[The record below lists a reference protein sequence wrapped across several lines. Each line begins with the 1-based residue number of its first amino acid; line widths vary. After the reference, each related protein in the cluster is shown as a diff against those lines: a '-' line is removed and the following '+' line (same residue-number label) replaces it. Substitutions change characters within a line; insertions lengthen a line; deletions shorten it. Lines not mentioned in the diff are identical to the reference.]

1 LRIYEINARV
11 HCSRFDQITAT
22 ELANLAHLGF
32 DAVWMMGVWR
42 ISEGARKISKITAE
56 DFDGSPYAVPNYE
69 INRALGGSGQFKRL
83 VKRANDAG
91 LSVIVDFVSNHM
103 ALDSPW
109 IGQKPEL
116 FVRSDI
122 NAREQS
128 TSDFF
133 LHKSGEV
140 VAFGRDPYFPPWN
153 DTAQLDYS
161 NEALRTRM
169 IEVLKQIS
177 RYANGVRCDMAMLVL
192 KECFRTL
199 WYPLIS
205 NSQFDHSMPRE
216 FWDEAITAVKKVNPG
231 FKFIAEA
238 YWDKEHELRALGFD
252 LCYEK
257 KLYDGLVAHD
267 VGRVLE
273 RLCRDSD
280 SLHGSLHFTENHDE
294 PRAASVFGRSENL
307 AALALILTIPGA
319 VLIHEGQ
326 MEGKH
331 ERLPVQRIIPL
342 TAEPVDSGLKEGY
355 VQLLT
360 VTADDVF
367 KKGGFELF
375 DPTVY
380 GALGL
385 IRKNQCRVIAYLG
398 QISDSWHTFNTPE
411 MDVSSVARAAGA
423 QDQLR
428 LTNLLNSR
436 STTLRAHHG
445 AFKIA
450 MSQLGVDHD
459 SKFCLLEASPV

>member
-1 LRIYEINARV
+1 MRIYEINARV
-11 HCSRFDQITAT
+11 HCSRFDQITAS
-22 ELANLAHLGF
+22 ELANLAVLGF

-42 ISEGARKISKITAE
+42 ISEGARNLSKITAE

-69 INRALGGSGQFKRL
+69 INRALGGTSQFKRL

-109 IGQKPEL
+109 IGQKPEF

-122 NAREQS
+122 QAREQS

-133 LHKSGEV
+133 LHRSLEV

-169 IEVLKQIS
+169 IDVLKQIS
-177 RYANGVRCDMAMLVL
+177 RYADGVRCDMAMLIL
-192 KECFRTL
+192 KECFRRL
-199 WYPLIS
+199 WYPLVPDS
-205 NSQFDHSMPRE
+205 LFDQRMPRE
-216 FWDEAITAVKKVNPG
+216 FWDEAITAVKKVNPR

-238 YWDKEHELRALGFD
+238 YWDKEQELRALGFD

-257 KLYDGLVAHD
+257 KLYDGLVDHD
-267 VGRVLE
+267 LERVLE
-273 RLCRDSD
+273 RLGRDSD
-280 SLHGSLHFTENHDE
+280 SLNGSLHFTENHDE

-307 AALALILTIPGA
+307 AALALILTIPGS

-331 ERLPVQRIIPL
+331 ERLPVQRVKPL
-342 TAEPVDSGLKEGY
+342 TDEPVDSGLKEAY

-360 VTADDVF
+360 VTDDDVF
-367 KKGGFELF
+367 KKGSFELF
-375 DPTVY
+375 DPALY
-380 GALGL
+380 GVLGI
-385 IRKNQCRVIAYLG
+385 IRKDQRRVIAYLG
-398 QISDSWHTFNTPE
+398 QISDAWHTFNAPE
-411 MDVSSVARAAGA
+411 MDVSSVARAAGV
-423 QDQLR
+423 QDQLS

-436 STTLRAHHG
+436 STTVRANNG

-450 MSQLGVDHD
+450 MNRLGVDHD
-459 SKFCLLEASPV
+459 SKFCLLEASPI